1 MSHPSGIG
9 QNSHAEQQPAVISQ
23 NEQNDILLKQCSDLT
38 KLLNTK
44 SADENRVKQLTK
56 SNLKNLEFNEEEGV
70 DSFLTV
76 IETVALA
83 YD

>member
-1 MSHPSGIG
+1 MSHSSGTE

-23 NEQNDILLKQCSDLT
+23 NEQNDILLKLCSDLT

-56 SNLKNLEFNEEEGV
+56 SNLKNLKFNEEEGI
-70 DSFLTV
+70 DSF
-76 IETVALA
+76 
-83 YD
+83 